1 MSIAKPCPLEYSRPA
16 SLSPCS
22 CLRKAGANLLPRQR
36 VGGKAPTQR
45 WPALILRYV
54 MFSKGLRLNEILV
67 VFPVCLFVFAF
78 GGTSPVSRPACSQGV
93 ASDSSP
99 DRLEM
104 CGRKIRL
111 KCAGC
116 NQGEKGRGAA
126 LATKA
131 GVSRWHLSWLTNLNG
146 AWPTSPLGEAR
157 GGWNLCC

>member
-1 MSIAKPCPLEYSRPA
+1 MRFWLFF
-16 SLSPCS
+16 L
-22 CLRKAGANLLPRQR
+22 
-36 VGGKAPTQR
+36 
-45 WPALILRYV
+45 
-54 MFSKGLRLNEILV
+54 F
-67 VFPVCLFVFAF
+67 VCLFVFAF

-146 AWPTSPLGEAR
+146 AWPTSPLGEA
-157 GGWNLCC
+157 GGGGVESLLLASFIGFEVH